1 MGIDPTEDI
10 LPSGKAEPGYA
21 DAAGSAT
28 PDIRQQEQVR
38 VRLLIAIPVMIVLL
52 LTLMGGILYQ
62 LTDRMFQ
69 SLPLDGPRGSEDYFG
84 RYSLVWIGLMAAF
97 DIIGALVGY
106 FLARSIT
113 APIHSIIRIT
123 EKVAAGD
130 FSTKAP
136 ATRRDE
142 VGVLGYTFNNMI
154 ESLNRF
160 FTSRNRYILE
170 SFTGGLITTDLH
182 GTVTAINSAAEKM
195 LGVEP
200 GNALGQPLE
209 TAFHEP
215 GHGQFL
221 ALVNEMLWRPERPIT
236 RKVAVERAGGAPV
249 TLSVKSSVMRDRAGR
264 IFGLIINLR
273 DLSELN
279 KFYEQMGRTDR
290 LATMGTFASGLAHE
304 VRNPL
309 GAIKV
314 TAQLLGEDLA
324 GDARK
329 HEFAQLIVREAN
341 RLEQLVREVQQLSQA
356 ETPQSMTD
364 VRGVVHDA
372 LTLARNHAKAP
383 PPESVRV
390 EEDYGEMPEALISA
404 DRVRQALLNILINA
418 FQAVPPDGTV
428 RVTARTDP
436 SDPQAVVITV
446 ENTGPPV
453 PPEEIEHLFEPFYT
467 TKEEGSGLGLSI
479 SSQIVSAHGGDIG
492 VANTADG
499 VAFTVRLP
507 LNAAPDAASLAR

>member
-1 MGIDPTEDI
+1 MGHNPTEDI
-10 LPSGKAEPGYA
+10 PPNGTAEPEAG
-21 DAAGSAT
+21 DAAESAT

-52 LTLMGGILYQ
+52 LTVMGGILYQ
-62 LTDRMFQ
+62 LTDHMFQ
-69 SLPLDGPRGSEDYFG
+69 SVPVIRTRGSEDYFG

-97 DIIGALVGY
+97 DIVGALVGY
-106 FLARSIT
+106 YLARSIT

-130 FSTKAP
+130 FSDKAP

-182 GTVTAINSAAEKM
+182 GTVTAINSAAEDM

-200 GNALGQPLE
+200 GSALGQPLE

-221 ALVNEMLWRPERPIT
+221 ALVNEILWRPERPVT
-236 RKVAVERAGGAPV
+236 RKVSVERTGGQPV
-249 TLSVKSSVMRDRAGR
+249 TVSVKSSVMRDRAGR

-324 GDARK
+324 GDPRK
-329 HEFAQLIVREAN
+329 HEFTQLIVREAN

-356 ETPQSMTD
+356 ETPLSMTD
-364 VRGVVHDA
+364 VQGVVRDA

-383 PPESVRV
+383 APDAVCV
-390 EEDYGEMPEALISA
+390 EEKYGDLPEARISA
-404 DRVRQALLNILINA
+404 DRVRQALLNILVNA
-418 FQAVPPDGTV
+418 FQAVPPGGTV
-428 RVTARTDP
+428 RVITRTDP
-436 SDPQAVVITV
+436 SDPPAVVIAV

-453 PPEEIEHLFEPFYT
+453 PADQIEHLFEPFYT

-479 SSQIVSAHGGDIG
+479 ASQIVSAHGGDIG
-492 VANTADG
+492 VKNTADG
-499 VAFTVRLP
+499 VAVTVRLP
-507 LNAAPDAASLAR
+507 LNAAPDAANLAR